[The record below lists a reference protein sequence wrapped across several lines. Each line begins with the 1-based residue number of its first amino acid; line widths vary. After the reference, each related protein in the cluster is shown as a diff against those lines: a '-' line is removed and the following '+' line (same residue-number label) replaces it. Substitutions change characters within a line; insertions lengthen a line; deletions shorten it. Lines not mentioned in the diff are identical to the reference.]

1 MFRISWFVQKTV
13 WPPGPS
19 QNLLKSLKLRST
31 KTPPSGIRI
40 KSQHDQRLMRTRVPF
55 FLSPTIFSVLPL
67 HFILRPSPFRLPKLG
82 SWCRTWC
89 ARCARSITCSL
100 LQRDTAVRPSI
111 SRNSSFIPMP
121 LPAVSSLPSSSFCLL
136 RLALPL
142 ANLRFGGPV
151 PPRARCSRASTTC
164 LVGVAYVQSTGY
176 WWLYSILVLPRSHPR
191 RYDRS
196 PRLGGTAHCA

>member
-1 MFRISWFVQKTV
+1 
-13 WPPGPS
+13 
-19 QNLLKSLKLRST
+19 
-31 KTPPSGIRI
+31 
-40 KSQHDQRLMRTRVPF
+40 
-55 FLSPTIFSVLPL
+55 
-67 HFILRPSPFRLPKLG
+67 

-121 LPAVSSLPSSSFCLL
+121 LPAVSSLPSSLFCLL

-151 PPRARCSRASTTC
+151 PPGRDARVRARRCAPRRSPYRQDTLWRAGLLSPSPSFFISAW
-164 LVGVAYVQSTGY
+164 VAYVQSTGY